1 MSDPLALVE
10 KVLDLIC
17 AIPHDSLPTPTK
29 AAAWENVAQ
38 TLQIARTAALE
49 RSGAIWQ
56 EIEQAHL
63 AQGLKRCAICR
74 KWQEPSALTE
84 HSTGYGPE
92 LKPEMEKALL
102 TAQAKTV
109 DRGNHWSA
117 CAECERKHG

>member
-10 KVLDLIC
+10 RALDLIC

-29 AAAWENVAQ
+29 AEAWENVAS

-56 EIEQAHL
+56 EIEQKHL
-63 AQGLKRCAICR
+63 AKGLRRCSGCFEWFPGETLI
-74 KWQEPSALTE
+74 LHT
-84 HSTGYGPE
+84 TGYGPE

-102 TAQAKTV
+102 TAQAKPV
-109 DRGNHWSA
+109 DRGNRYA
-117 CAECERKHG
+117 YCPACERKHG